1 MTGSGC
7 SGVTYSLTLYS
18 RPSGM
23 TSTDALSYFTL
34 SQPPGIVRVTANPT
48 LATKLGYYHLH
59 VTAEFNDNLG
69 WDWRSYVYFEVIGT
83 TLTLSPSTNSVIIG
97 NSTATVKNFGPTDTI
112 QTPASGFTI

>member
-1 MTGSGC
+1 VSGSQC
-7 SGVTYSLTLYS
+7 PGVTYSLTLYDA
-18 RPSGM
+18 PIGM

-59 VTAEFNDNLG
+59 VTAEFNDNRG
-69 WDWRSYVYFEVIGT
+69 WYLTKCLFIKVIGT

-97 NSTATVKNFGPTDTI
+97 NSTATVKNFGQTDTI
-112 QTPASGFTI
+112 QTPASGFMI

>member
-7 SGVTYSLTLYS
+7 SGVTYTLSLYS
-18 RPSGM
+18 WPISM

-34 SQPPGIVRVTANPT
+34 SQPPGKVRVTANPT
-48 LATKLGYYHLH
+48 LATKPGDYHLY
-59 VTAEFNDNLG
+59 VSAEFNDNIG
-69 WDWRSYVYFEVIGT
+69 WRWSSNVLFAVIGT

-112 QTPASGFTI
+112 